1 MNQWSGPLDSH
12 ALTCKRWLVSFWA
25 HILLFLP
32 RTLMASSSRPA
43 TTLRRWKGVAHH
55 GAHSCDRCD
64 KKYKRVA
71 SRWLG
76 PWEKEK
82 ASLWK
87 NKRSLLVSKGGMFQC
102 KGQLIWRPWEGAW
115 PVREWMNGGGRKWA
129 RVRVLGVKTEG
140 CAGSRKQ
147 SPKVLL
153 FLEVLQTGNCF
164 FLITS

>member
-1 MNQWSGPLDSH
+1 MNQRSGPLDSH
-12 ALTCKRWLVSFWA
+12 ALTSKRWLVSFWA

-43 TTLRRWKGVAHH
+43 TMLRRWKGVAHH

-87 NKRSLLVSKGGMFQC
+87 NKRSWWVREECFSARDSSSEGLEKELDLFGNEWM
-102 KGQLIWRPWEGAW
+102 EGAGNEQGW
-115 PVREWMNGGGRKWA
+115 ECWELRRRAAQDLE
-129 RVRVLGVKTEG
+129 
-140 CAGSRKQ
+140 SRAQ
-147 SPKVLL
+147 RSYS
-153 FLEVLQTGNCF
+153 F
-164 FLITS
+164 